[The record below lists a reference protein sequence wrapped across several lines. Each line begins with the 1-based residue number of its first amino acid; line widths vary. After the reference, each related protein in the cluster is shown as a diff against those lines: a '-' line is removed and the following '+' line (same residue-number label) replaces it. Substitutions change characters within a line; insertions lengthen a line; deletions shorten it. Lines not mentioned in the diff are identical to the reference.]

1 MNAITTTEVHA
12 IATAPQMAGPMA
24 AAIQALQAGMT
35 IEQMQGLM
43 GLQKD
48 WEANEA
54 RKAYVADM
62 AAFKLHPP
70 VILKTKEVS
79 FSGTHYMHA
88 TLGGVTEA
96 IVAALA
102 EHGFSHS
109 WNTEQKTDGQIY
121 ITCRLTHRLGH
132 SEVTGLTAGADQSGK
147 KNSIQAMAS
156 TVTYLQ
162 RYTLLAACGLATMD
176 MGDDDGHSSG
186 NDVQE
191 DYNAAEQLALWT
203 VRVDAA
209 VNLESLRITR
219 SAAAEAF
226 QKAGDVAT
234 WNVLKAHAANR
245 KAVFEATTNER
256 AAA

>member
-1 MNAITTTEVHA
+1 MNALTTTENHA
-12 IATAPQMAGPMA
+12 IAAVPQMAGPMA

-79 FSGTHYMHA
+79 FNGTHYMHA

-102 EHGFSHS
+102 QHGFSHS
-109 WNTEQKTDGQIY
+109 WSTEQKTDGQIHV
-121 ITCRLTHRLGH
+121 TCRLTHRLGH
-132 SEVTGLTAGADQSGK
+132 SEVTALNSGSDQSGK

-186 NDVQE
+186 DEQA

-209 VNLESLRITR
+209 VSLESLRVTR

-226 QKAGDVAT
+226 QKAGDVAS
-234 WNVLKAHAANR
+234 WNVLKAYAANK
-245 KAVFEATTNER
+245 KAVFEAATQGATV
-256 AAA
+256 